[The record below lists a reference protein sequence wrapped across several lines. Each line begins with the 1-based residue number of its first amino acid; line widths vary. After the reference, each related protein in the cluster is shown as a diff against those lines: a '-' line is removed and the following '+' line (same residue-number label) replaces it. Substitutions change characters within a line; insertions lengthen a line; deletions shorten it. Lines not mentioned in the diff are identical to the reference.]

1 MKQENAFE
9 ILKTGRNV
17 FLTGSAGTGKTYLLN
32 QYIKYLKE
40 HSITPAIV
48 APTGIAAS
56 HIGGMTIH
64 SFFGIGIQDKIGQ
77 YMIDSLMQKKH
88 IYKRLE
94 ELKVLIIDEISM
106 VSPELFTSLDRI
118 LKTFK
123 FSEKP
128 FGGVQLILSGDF
140 FQLPPISK
148 GKKDFKFAWQIT
160 SWDEADLKICYLRE
174 KFRHSSGVLIDIL
187 DEIRSNSVSEN
198 SMKIFRSCYK
208 KEISNNFKATK
219 LYTHNI
225 DVDRI
230 NNENL
235 NELSGELRVY
245 EAKDRGSKKNIER
258 IFRGSLVKD
267 ELRLKKDAVV
277 IFIKNNYE
285 QGYIN
290 GTLGK
295 VIGFSKMTGTPIVEI
310 FSGRKIITEYEDWNL
325 EDNKGD
331 IVATVKQIPLRLA
344 WALTVHKSQGM
355 TLDAAEI
362 DLSKTFEVG
371 QGYVALSRIKS
382 IEGLRLMG
390 LNDIALQ
397 VDKQVLDVDKEMM
410 KLSKL
415 NILKFKS
422 FSKKEKEEMY
432 INSIMQHGGCI
443 ETKKIEKPKKK
454 EKTLEV
460 TKQLL
465 IKKETISK
473 MVKKR
478 MLSKNTII
486 SHILKISKLYPELD
500 LTYLMPSEKKIK
512 QISKSIDK
520 IKIKNDP
527 DDFSEDGEIRLK
539 PIYQCLK
546 KKIGYD
552 DIRLAFIFLPN

>member
-32 QYIKYLKE
+32 RYIQY
-40 HSITPAIV
+40 
-48 APTGIAAS
+48 
-56 HIGGMTIH
+56 
-64 SFFGIGIQDKIGQ
+64 
-77 YMIDSLMQKKH
+77 
-88 IYKRLE
+88 
-94 ELKVLIIDEISM
+94 LKVLIIDEISM
-106 VSPELFTSLDRI
+106 VSPDLFSSLDKI
-118 LKTFK
+118 LRAFK
-123 FSEKP
+123 FSTKP

-198 SMKIFRSCYK
+198 SMEIFRSCYK
-208 KEISNNFKATK
+208 KEILNNFKATK

-230 NNENL
+230 NYDNL

-245 EAKDRGSKKNIER
+245 EARDRGSKRNIER
-258 IFRGSLVKD
+258 IFKGSLVKK
-267 ELRLKKDAVV
+267 ELKLKKDAVV
-277 IFIKNNYE
+277 MFIKNNYE

-295 VIGFSKMTGTPIVEI
+295 VIGFSKMTGNPIVEI

-325 EDNKGD
+325 EDNRGD
-331 IVATVKQIPLRLA
+331 VVATVKQIPLRLA
-344 WALTVHKSQGM
+344 WALTIHKSQGM

-397 VDKQVLDVDKEMM
+397 VDKQVLNVDKEMM

-422 FSKKEKEEMY
+422 FSKNEKEEMY

-443 ETKKIEKPKKK
+443 ETKKIEKYNKK
-454 EKTLEV
+454 EKTLEI
-460 TKQLL
+460 TKHLL
-465 IKKETISK
+465 IKKETILEIT
-473 MVKKR
+473 KKR
-478 MLSKNTII
+478 NLSKNTII
-486 SHILKISKLYPELD
+486 NHILKISKIYPKLD
-500 LTYLMPSEKKIK
+500 LMYLMPSEKILKK
-512 QISKSIDK
+512 VLKSINA
-520 IKIKNDP
+520 IKIKNDS

-539 PIYQCLK
+539 PIYECLK

-552 DIRLAFIFLPN
+552 DIRLALIFLPN